1 MEEYGLL
8 DSGPL
13 GHAFQRHGMA
23 LADQCR
29 LWIDGLN
36 VPTASA
42 HALDA
47 DVILA
52 ACSAMLGQPGDQVI
66 VATVNVGHLVRY
78 CDARLWT
85 TIA

>member
-1 MEEYGLL
+1 
-8 DSGPL
+8 
-13 GHAFQRHGMA
+13 MA

-36 VPTASA
+36 VPSASA

-52 ACSAMLGQPGDQVI
+52 ASAAMISQPGDQVI
-66 VATVNVGHLVRY
+66 VATPAPWRTRALGPSLAYTGSAAVEY
-78 CDARLWT
+78 CA
-85 TIA
+85 